1 MTNNLIDDTQKEA
14 SKIYDAFITAIALP
28 GLFKKETTQLVI
40 NTLKFYLQRDYSN
53 DAEDAAEKEII
64 SQYVKYLE
72 NLK

>member
-14 SKIYDAFITAIALP
+14 SKMYDAFITAIALP
-28 GLFKKETTQLVI
+28 GLFKKEATQLVI
-40 NTLKFYLQRDYSN
+40 NTLKRDLQHDYSS
-53 DAEDAAEKEII
+53 DAEDAAEIEII